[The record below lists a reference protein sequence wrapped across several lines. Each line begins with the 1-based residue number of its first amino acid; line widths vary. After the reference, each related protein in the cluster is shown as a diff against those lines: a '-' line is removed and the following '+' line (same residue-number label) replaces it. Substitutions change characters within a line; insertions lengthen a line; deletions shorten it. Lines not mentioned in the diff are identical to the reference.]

1 MVATMFDSSWAGK
14 PKQIKMK
21 EFLKA
26 MAILAAFIMVSSM
39 AVVAVLDKHYSH
51 AIVLAFVSG
60 VVWYMSD
67 NMKSK

>member
-1 MVATMFDSSWAGK
+1 
-14 PKQIKMK
+14 MK